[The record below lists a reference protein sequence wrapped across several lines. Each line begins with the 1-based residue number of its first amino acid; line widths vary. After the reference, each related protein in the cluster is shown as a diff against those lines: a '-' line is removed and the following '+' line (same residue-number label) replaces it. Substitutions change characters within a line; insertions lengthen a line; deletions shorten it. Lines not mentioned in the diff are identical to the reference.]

1 MRDIYCF
8 ALIAETLIIGLCVL
22 NSIKKNGRLGKC
34 VFRYELLTFI
44 CAIEFIIFTFVPG
57 KYITTLSKGLTM
69 AAFDWLLLLL
79 MYYTQYYTEL
89 FDGVKGIK
97 LFMIVFST
105 LDTIMMVAN
114 TWTHSIFRV
123 TNIQSEAI
131 VVQFVKNSFWY
142 KAHFIYSYLSVIGL
156 LLIYVYMIATAS
168 RLYKF
173 RYIVIA
179 VSIGTGFLFDI
190 ATIGDD
196 SIYDMS
202 MLMYGIMSIMI
213 YYLTFKYVPNELIE
227 NMLSI
232 IVKDMNNGIVC
243 FDNHK
248 NCVYCNE
255 LIYNLYPIDSG
266 FDKFEKAY
274 AEWLESSKESR
285 TSTQRFEKCLESGN
299 KMRYFEISY
308 KRVFDEKNKHVCD
321 YFIFND
327 RTEVTE
333 SLVKEKYRAS
343 HDSLTGLL
351 NREQFYIDAAEM
363 IRTYKGTQFCIIC
376 SNIKDF
382 KFVNDLFGIEKGN
395 QVLKNQAKLMQ
406 VAASEKTICARMMND
421 RFAMCLPKDELSEK
435 RMMDS
440 VRMLQKMFDN
450 TSFHMHIYIG
460 IYDVTDIDES
470 VSIMCDKANI
480 AGDTIKDN
488 YDCCIAHYD
497 EHLLEKS
504 IEERRIIGEFDK
516 ALENNEFVMF
526 LQPQVNGNGIATGA
540 EALVRWQH
548 PTRGLLGPG
557 AFIGV
562 LEDAGLVYKLD
573 RYIWRKAA
581 EKLADWKERGF
592 TQYHISVNISPKDF
606 YMLDVYET
614 FTSLIK
620 EYDISPDN
628 LKLEITETTLMAD
641 FEKNLELLGKLQQA
655 GFKIEI
661 DDFGSGYSSL
671 NMLKDISADVL
682 KIDMGF
688 LRASENEL
696 KGQDI
701 LESIITLAG
710 KIGMEVITE
719 GVETKTQLSMLRQMG
734 CNMFQGFYFSKPIP
748 VEDFEEK
755 YLN

>member
-22 NSIKKNGRLGKC
+22 NSIKKKGRLGRC
-34 VFRYELLTFI
+34 VFKYELLTFI
-44 CAIEFIIFTFVPG
+44 CAIEFIIFTFVPE
-57 KYITTLSKGLTM
+57 KHITTMAKGLTM
-69 AAFDWLLLLL
+69 AAFDWLIILL

-89 FDGVKGIK
+89 FGGVRAVK
-97 LFMIVFST
+97 LFMIVFSA
-105 LDTIMMVAN
+105 LDTIMLVAN
-114 TWTHSIFRV
+114 TWTHGIFSV
-123 TNIQSEAI
+123 TNIRSEAI
-131 VVQFVKNSFWY
+131 SVQYVKDSFWY
-142 KAHFIYSYLSVIGL
+142 QAHYIYSYLAVIGL
-156 LLIYVYMIATAS
+156 LLIYAYMIVKSS

-179 VSIGTGFLFDI
+179 VSIGVGFLFDLM
-190 ATIGDD
+190 TIGDD
-196 SIYDMS
+196 TIYDVS

-213 YYLTFKYVPNELIE
+213 YYLTFQYVPNELIE

-243 FDNHK
+243 FDNHG

-255 LIYNLYPIDSG
+255 LIYDLYPVEHD
-266 FDKFEKAY
+266 FDAFETTYKKWLDETRNSRTGSMKFEKSISHGDEA
-274 AEWLESSKESR
+274 
-285 TSTQRFEKCLESGN
+285 
-299 KMRYFEISY
+299 RYFEIMY
-308 KRVFDEKNKHVCD
+308 KRVFDEKNKHICD

-327 RTEVTE
+327 RTEVTK
-333 SLVKEKYRAS
+333 SLEKEKYRAS

-351 NREQFYIDAAEM
+351 NREQFYAEAAEL
-363 IRTYKGTQFCIIC
+363 IRKYQGTQFCIVC

-382 KFVNDLFGIEKGN
+382 KFVNDMFGMEKGN
-395 QVLKNQAKLMQ
+395 QVLINQAKLMQ
-406 VAASEKTICARMMND
+406 VAASERTICARMLND
-421 RFAMCLPKDELSEK
+421 RFAMCLPKEEVSEK
-435 RMMDS
+435 RMLDS

-450 TSFHMHIYIG
+450 TSFHLHIYIG
-460 IYDVTDIDES
+460 IYDVTDVTES

-480 AGDTIKDN
+480 AGDTIKDHYEN
-488 YDCCIAHYD
+488 CIAHYD

-504 IEERRIIGEFDK
+504 LEERRIIGEFEK
-516 ALENNEFVMF
+516 ALANDEFVMF

-581 EKLADWKERGF
+581 AKLADWKARGL

-614 FTSLIK
+614 FTSLVK

-641 FEKNLELLGKLQQA
+641 FEKNLELLGNLQKA

-719 GVETKTQLSMLRQMG
+719 GVETKAQLSMLRQMG
-734 CNMFQGFYFSKPIP
+734 CHMFQGFYFSKPIP
-748 VEDFEEK
+748 VDEFEEK